1 MQTSGIVCSNV
12 KLGHLLMCSIHS
24 RSMGPWDKDDPES
37 KIQSSMRFMSS
48 FKLVWVI
55 IRVERKRLAESAEK
69 GLTNY
74 NNSNRLW
81 VWLMI
86 YNGPLNVITGKP
98 FLDFPLVGLDSK
110 REMRLS
116 DLVKKA
122 GARPLVLNFG
132 SCSWPP
138 FMAKL
143 GEFEALVDKE
153 WIDFMI

>member
-1 MQTSGIVCSNV
+1 MSSPRRYIMAAFAITRTFFMVILFKALHNFWPS
-12 KLGHLLMCSIHS
+12 KL

-69 GLTNY
+69 G
-74 NNSNRLW
+74 
-81 VWLMI
+81 
-86 YNGPLNVITGKP
+86 KP

-132 SCSWPP
+132 SCS
-138 FMAKL
+138 
-143 GEFEALVDKE
+143 
-153 WIDFMI
+153 